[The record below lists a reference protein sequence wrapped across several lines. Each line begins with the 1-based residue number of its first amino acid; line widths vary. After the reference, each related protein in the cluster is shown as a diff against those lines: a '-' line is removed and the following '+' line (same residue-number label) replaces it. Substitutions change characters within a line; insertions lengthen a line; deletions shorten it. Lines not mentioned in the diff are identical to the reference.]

1 MSPPFHHVF
10 KSFRLAA
17 EKRKKEDNLVPLY
30 ILLAGNFIFILQVPL
45 CLSSYIFNGRWKKG
59 RERDGG
65 EHVLLN
71 KKKKKESMFFCAFIY
86 KRTVFLVLR
95 ERLF

>member
-71 KKKKKESMFFCAFIY
+71 KKKKRRACFFVPLFIKEQSFW
-86 KRTVFLVLR
+86 
-95 ERLF
+95 